1 MLIPKNL
8 LATLLFLLALTALA
22 SLDTASSGCC
32 GETCT
37 DKQKRQILQ
46 ACGSYI
52 VAMAA
57 TASAGRSLPLPPPPR
72 NGPCCA
78 AVRALQRHGAGMM
91 QCVVDLLTDA
101 ESRRY
106 DAAAMLRLTRYC
118 I

>member
-8 LATLLFLLALTALA
+8 ATLLLLLALTALA